1 MYNYLSSIS
10 DIPVLENNRL
20 ILKPLNK
27 TYVSN
32 DYVNWMNDP
41 NVIKY
46 LSSGGDYTL
55 QKLSE
60 FLEDVEE
67 NPKYFWAII
76 LKESNRHIGNIK
88 IDPINYKKQY
98 GVYGIMIGDKNYWG
112 MGIAREASLLV
123 IDFCFNKLNLKNI
136 SLVFNK
142 ANVSAL
148 KLYEKIG
155 FIQEVNSYENKNK
168 KQEFDNNIRM
178 NIFKKI

>member
-1 MYNYLSSIS
+1 MHNYLSSIS

-27 TYVSN
+27 TFLSN
-32 DYVNWMNDP
+32 DYVDWMNDP

-60 FLEDVEE
+60 FLEGVEE
-67 NPKYFWAII
+67 NPKYFWAIT

-88 IDPINYKKQY
+88 IDPINYKKHY
-98 GVYGIMIGDKNYWG
+98 GVYGIMIGDKDYWG

-123 IDFCFNKLNLKNI
+123 IDFCFNKLNLKSI

-142 ANVSAL
+142 ANVTAL

-155 FIQEVNSYENKNK
+155 FIQEVNSNENKNQ

-178 NIFKKI
+178 KIFKKI

>member
-1 MYNYLSSIS
+1 MIKRLSHFSEL
-10 DIPVLENNRL
+10 PTLETERL

-27 TYVSN
+27 SFLSN
-32 DYVNWMNDP
+32 DYVDWMNDP

-60 FLEDVEE
+60 FLEGVEE
-67 NPKYFWAII
+67 NPKYFWAIT
-76 LKESNRHIGNIK
+76 LKESSSHIGNIK
-88 IDPINYKKQY
+88 IDSINYKKQC

-112 MGIAREASLLV
+112 MGIAREASLIV
-123 IDFCFNKLNLKNI
+123 IDFCFNKLNLKSI

-142 ANVSAL
+142 ANVTAL

-155 FIQEVNSYENKNK
+155 FIQEVNSNENKNQ

-178 NIFKKI
+178 KIFKKI